1 MFDGK
6 KETVSITTF
15 KVWPFTSD
23 IIIRTE
29 DGKVL
34 SA

>member
-6 KETVSITTF
+6 KETVSTTTF
-15 KVWPFTSD
+15 KKWTFAND
-23 IIIRTE
+23 FRIE
-29 DGKVL
+29 NEGGKVL